1 MLRPVVCS
9 IAAACAAAAYL
20 AVPPPAQSQAAP
32 RARIW
37 VQDER
42 DLFRRGDRME
52 VRFTSSRDAHVAVIH
67 IDTDGTLDFL
77 YPANS
82 WDDGYVRGGQVYSVP
97 RGRHSAWAVRS
108 RPGIGYLYMIAS
120 DQPLDFSYF
129 GGPYG
134 GSWDWSFAGR
144 NVRGDPYLALEQITR
159 ILVPDWGYGGYSVD
173 YYSYHVD
180 QRHNYP
186 LYACGSTAWGIE
198 RGWGWTSHYG
208 PCDRLVVFLRE
219 RPGYYDTRRNRVQGR
234 GYLQG
239 ESVPEVRHGYKA
251 PARESA
257 GARAL
262 VPSARGTW
270 GGAEGSP
277 SSAPVQPSRQ
287 RPTLERRGGD
297 DSADSGATTRARGMR
312 PRPQPTPTT
321 PKVRGSGGGEP
332 SAPRATPSGRGGGE
346 PPAPVRE
353 TPRARG
359 SGGGGNPVSP
369 VRETP
374 RARGSGGGASVPPS
388 EPAAGKTRSGRRGG
402 GGA

>member
-1 MLRPVVCS
+1 MLRPVVAT
-9 IAAACAAAAYL
+9 IAAAFAAGSFL
-20 AVPPPAQSQAAP
+20 AFPAPVQSQSGP

-37 VQDER
+37 VEDER

-52 VRFTSSRDAHVAVIH
+52 VRFTSSRNAHVAVIH

-77 YPANS
+77 YPASS
-82 WDDGYVRGGQVYSVP
+82 WDDGFVRGGQVYSVP
-97 RGRHSAWAVRS
+97 RGRQSAWSVRS

-120 DQPLDFSYF
+120 DRPLDFSYF

-144 NVRGDPYLALEQITR
+144 TVRGDPYLALEQITR
-159 ILVPDWGYGGYSVD
+159 ILVPDWTYGGYSVD
-173 YYSYHVD
+173 YYSYHVG

-186 LYACGSTAWGIE
+186 SYACGSSAWGIE

-234 GYLQG
+234 TYLQG

-251 PARESA
+251 PAREPA
-257 GARAL
+257 GARTL
-262 VPSARGTW
+262 VPSTRGTW
-270 GGAEGSP
+270 GDAAGTT
-277 SSAPVQPSRQ
+277 SSAPVQPRRQ

-297 DSADSGATTRARGMR
+297 DSGSSGATPRARGVR

-321 PKVRGSGGGEP
+321 PTVRGGGEP
-332 SAPRATPSGRGGGE
+332 AAPRAAPSGRGGGE
-346 PPAPVRE
+346 LSAPARA

-359 SGGGGNPVSP
+359 SGGGGATPAAP
-369 VRETP
+369 TRETP
-374 RARGSGGGASVPPS
+374 RARGSGGGASAPPA
-388 EPAAGKTRSGRRGG
+388 EPASGKTRSGRRGG